1 MQFVYP
7 AALMP
12 DEADGG
18 FVVTFRDWPEAITQ
32 GDTRE
37 AALSEAADCLEE
49 AVAAP
54 IDDGRDI
61 PPPSSVLASE
71 YGVSVPIQTAL
82 KAALYLAMREAA
94 VGKSELARRLGVHE
108 NEARRLLD
116 PRHASKAEAL
126 ERALFAVGRRL
137 AVELREA
144 A

>member
-7 AALMP
+7 AALTP

-37 AALSEAADCLEE
+37 AADCLEE
-49 AVAAP
+49 AVAAR
-54 IDDGRDI
+54 IDDGREI
-61 PPPSSVLASE
+61 PPPSSALAGE

-82 KAALYLAMREAA
+82 KAALYLAVREAA
-94 VGKSELARRLGVHE
+94 VGKSELARRLGVPE
-108 NEARRLLD
+108 KEARRLLD
-116 PRHASKAEAL
+116 PRHASKPEAL

>member
-7 AALMP
+7 ATLTP
-12 DEADGG
+12 DEVDGG

-49 AVAAP
+49 AVAAR
-54 IDDGRDI
+54 IADGREI
-61 PPPSSVLASE
+61 PPPSSALAGE

-82 KAALYLAMREAA
+82 KAALYLAMRGAA
-94 VGKSELARRLGVHE
+94 VGKSELARRLGIHE

-116 PRHASKAEAL
+116 PRYPSKAEAL

-137 AVELREA
+137 TVELHEA

>member
-7 AALMP
+7 ATLTP

-32 GDTRE
+32 GDMWET
-37 AALSEAADCLEE
+37 ALSEATDCLEE
-49 AVAAP
+49 AVAAR
-54 IDDGRDI
+54 IADGREI
-61 PPPSSVLASE
+61 PLPSSTLAGE
-71 YGVSVPIQTAL
+71 YGVSVPIQMAL

-94 VGKSELARRLGVHE
+94 VDKSELARRLGVHE
-108 NEARRLLD
+108 NETQRLLD
-116 PRHASKAEAL
+116 PRHTSKAEAL
-126 ERALFAVGRRL
+126 ERALFSVGRRL

>member
-7 AALMP
+7 AALTP

-49 AVAAP
+49 AVAAR
-54 IDDGRDI
+54 IADEREI
-61 PPPSSVLASE
+61 PLPSSTLAGE
-71 YGVSVPIQTAL
+71 YGVSVPIQMAL

-94 VGKSELARRLGVHE
+94 VDKSELARRLGIHE
-108 NEARRLLD
+108 NETRRLLD
-116 PRHASKAEAL
+116 PRHASKPEAL
-126 ERALFAVGRRL
+126 ERALSAVGRRL